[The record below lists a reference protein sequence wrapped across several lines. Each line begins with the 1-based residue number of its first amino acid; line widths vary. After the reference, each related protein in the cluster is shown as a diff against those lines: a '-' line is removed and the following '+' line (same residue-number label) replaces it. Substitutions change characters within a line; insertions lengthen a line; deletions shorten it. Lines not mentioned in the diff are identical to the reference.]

1 MYMCM
6 SGELSIIYDPNKSRV
21 TPPDAKHSLGASAG
35 TPSMQSPSH
44 VMSPMSPF
52 SALTAGVVH
61 PQSPLGSD
69 VGTPASG
76 ISESV
81 LAKLQHQES
90 MRLRWQKEAEAEKRN
105 IPIGFRGLDD
115 ILVAVFK
122 EVELPPVSFLKIKT
136 VSAWLP
142 SNRCTLSSS
151 PSEKQAFRSI
161 DGPEF
166 SQSLTFFE

>member
-1 MYMCM
+1 MFMCM
-6 SGELSIIYDPNKSRV
+6 SGELSIIYDPSKARL
-21 TPPDAKHSLGASAG
+21 TPPDAKHSPGASAG

-44 VMSPMSPF
+44 MMSPMSPF
-52 SALTAGVVH
+52 SALTAAANPH
-61 PQSPLGSD
+61 SPHGSD

-122 EVELPPVSFLKIKT
+122 EVELPPVNFFEIKT
-136 VSAWLP
+136 SSPAWLP
-142 SNRCTLSSS
+142 RNGCTLL
-151 PSEKQAFRSI
+151 PFPKRKTRLQVEAP
-161 DGPEF
+161 D
-166 SQSLTFFE
+166 SQFLTCE